1 MTDAERQYRSVL
13 HDVRNDVLAVWS
25 LCYMRGHTDVL
36 DNLTSI
42 ESIITEFL
50 VQGVE
55 TP

>member
-13 HDVRNDVLAVWS
+13 YDVRNDVLAVWK
-25 LCYMRGHTDVL
+25 LCYTKGHMDVL
-36 DNLTSI
+36 PDLMRIDST
-42 ESIITEFL
+42 ITEFL